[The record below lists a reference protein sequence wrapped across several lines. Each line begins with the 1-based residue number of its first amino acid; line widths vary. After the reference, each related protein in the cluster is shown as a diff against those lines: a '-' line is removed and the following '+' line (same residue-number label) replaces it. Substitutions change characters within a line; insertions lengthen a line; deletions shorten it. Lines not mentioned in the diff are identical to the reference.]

1 VSTDP
6 GIWGWTSDIGQL
18 GFTVT
23 FSLGLSPEEVLQ
35 AYGADA
41 TQARS
46 LSRLDA
52 WNAYPPSVGRS
63 QLRAGTIGRW
73 GFCFEEAGTEG
84 IKPATLTR
92 LSADTETIS
101 FYTAAGT
108 SRFIY
113 LKDGQGVE
121 AFEPGRPETLH
132 GNLPRRFWDN
142 TIKILER
149 AGHPSSMPPQH
160 AVLQAIVKHVRG
172 LLDRSV
178 LEGPLLTGILTTG
191 GAGTANPHFDD
202 QAARPATPRPV
213 PQPSPHRPAAQQA
226 APQPVPQPSPHRP
239 AAQQAAAP
247 VTDYSMPRRPAPEF
261 EPAPDYSAPLSAASL
276 QMLQELQ
283 AHMPPV
289 RTRRGTT
296 PASGFD
302 RVEDARAS

>member
-35 AYGADA
+35 HYGADA
-41 TQARS
+41 TQARQ

-84 IKPATLTR
+84 IKPATLSR
-92 LSADTETIS
+92 LSADTETLS
-101 FYTAAGT
+101 FFTAAGT

-132 GNLPRRFWDN
+132 GNLPRRFWDS
-142 TIKILER
+142 TTKILER
-149 AGHPSSMPPQH
+149 AGHTSSMPPQH
-160 AVLQAIVKHVRG
+160 AVLQAIAKHVRG
-172 LLDRSV
+172 LLDRTV
-178 LEGPLLTGILTTG
+178 LDGPLLTGILTAPS
-191 GAGTANPHFDD
+191 AGTANPHFDD
-202 QAARPATPRPV
+202 RAAP
-213 PQPSPHRPAAQQA
+213 PAAA
-226 APQPVPQPSPHRP
+226 PVPQPSPHRP

-247 VTDYSMPRRPAPEF
+247 HSGYSMPRRPAPEF
-261 EPAPDYSAPLSAASL
+261 EAEPDYSAPLSTASL

-283 AHMPPV
+283 AHVPPV
-289 RTRRGTT
+289 RSRREA
-296 PASGFD
+296 ASAPGFD
-302 RVEDARAS
+302 QVEGARAS